1 MMNIDLPMCIGFT
14 NGLVNASN
22 VNYKPV
28 STEIRG
34 TDLFVKVKIVIKDE
48 DFSCYYECPLDE
60 DEEPRNIKFDA
71 VLFLTYKIDLCKF
84 KLFNE
89 IPCER
94 VGNFKTEFILLSEN
108 GKDLYDQDIKNIVK
122 DSLETRFTENINCIV
137 DIGDEY

>member
-1 MMNIDLPMCIGFT
+1 MMNIDLPMCIGFS

-34 TDLFVKVKIVIKDE
+34 TDLFVKVKIVIKGE

-60 DEEPRNIKFDA
+60 DEELRKITFDA
-71 VLFLTYKIDLCKF
+71 VLFTTYKIDLCKF
-84 KLFNE
+84 RLYKE
-89 IPCER
+89 IPCEC
-94 VGNFKTEFILLSEN
+94 VEEVKPEVLFVSED
-108 GKDLYDQDIKNIVK
+108 GKDLQDLDIKSIVK
-122 DSLETRFTENINCIV
+122 DSLETRLADNINCII